1 MIEFETVFVDT
12 APFIY
17 FIEKDSNNPQYY
29 EKMRS
34 FFKYGY
40 DNDKRLVSS
49 VITMEEYFVFPY
61 RNKMYEFINMFE
73 RLVMVADIE
82 IVEISQEIA
91 KKPPGSGQS
100 IRTLNPWTLYSLQL
114 HVCLDAIYFL
124 QMISS

>member
-1 MIEFETVFVDT
+1 
-12 APFIY
+12 
-17 FIEKDSNNPQYY
+17 
-29 EKMRS
+29 
-34 FFKYGY
+34 
-40 DNDKRLVSS
+40 
-49 VITMEEYFVFPY
+49 MEEYFVFPY

-82 IVEISQEIA
+82 IVEISQESNETLLR
-91 KKPPGSGQS
+91 KLKLKPPGSGQS